1 MKEVDLPAVGH
12 QNRKRIDPHDTQP
25 PGPLSAGGALQLEPK
40 RNPAPSGTLRHQTLR
55 KGLPIGLGQGHA
67 GGIMRCGRAGAPA
80 DRLGL
85 ILGAVNKPAGNDEA
99 AQRAEIA
106 RQRDVIDA
114 VDEQLLRLLN
124 QRAEAA
130 LVIARAKRMLGL
142 PIYDPVREQ
151 TILDGVRSRN
161 RGPFEADAVSSL
173 FERIIDE
180 TRRLERRTRG
190 QDSPEEK

>member
-1 MKEVDLPAVGH
+1 
-12 QNRKRIDPHDTQP
+12 
-25 PGPLSAGGALQLEPK
+25 
-40 RNPAPSGTLRHQTLR
+40 
-55 KGLPIGLGQGHA
+55 
-67 GGIMRCGRAGAPA
+67 
-80 DRLGL
+80 
-85 ILGAVNKPAGNDEA
+85 LGAVKQPGGNDEA
-99 AQRAEIA
+99 RQRAEIA

-130 LVIARAKRMLGL
+130 LVIARAKRALGL

-151 TILDGVRSRN
+151 TILDGVRAQNS
-161 RGPFEADAVSSL
+161 GPFEADAVSSL

-190 QDSPEEK
+190 QDSPEED